1 MNIIYESLLFILW
14 CTYRI
19 YEALLFILWCTS
31 HHHLFILWC
40 TSHHYQVWCTSHQKQ
55 FWSTS
60 LQGALLTHNSKLKIS
75 SMTTCAMIFFSQT
88 SPASTCLSRQP
99 YTTHASHTT
108 RVALPPSFCNAYLK
122 LHLLRNTTPLQHNV
136 RHPWRQHPATTQ
148 GSEERLLSPDTL
160 SPLGSEIP
168 CWK

>member
-55 FWSTS
+55 FWSIS
-60 LQGALLTHNSKLKIS
+60 LEGALLTHNSKLKIS

-88 SPASTCLSRQP
+88 SPASPCLSRQP
-99 YTTHASHTT
+99 YTTHASYTT
-108 RVALPPSFCNAYLK
+108 RVALPPSFCNASAAQ
-122 LHLLRNTTPLQHNV
+122 RPAPVMPTPSNNPRIGGKAV
-136 RHPWRQHPATTQ
+136 KPWYSLPP
-148 GSEERLLSPDTL
+148 RLWYHVEKIT
-160 SPLGSEIP
+160 
-168 CWK
+168 